1 MMEKTRAHVFIVGA
15 LACVIVIVLA
25 LWANSH
31 LTPEQLQLFMQYMP
45 GSMKQQTMK
54 IIAAAIIMLLFAS
67 AGVMLCEDNPL
78 VCYYDPSP

>member
-1 MMEKTRAHVFIVGA
+1 
-15 LACVIVIVLA
+15 
-25 LWANSH
+25 
-31 LTPEQLQLFMQYMP
+31 
-45 GSMKQQTMK
+45 MK